1 MVIDLGWQKKWDPDP
16 KSIQQIE
23 IVRQV
28 KYEDSINANGAKS
41 VYLDLF

>member
-23 IVRQV
+23 IVGQV

-41 VYLDLF
+41 VYFDLF